1 MTGGERTEVWRQ
13 PNGYWGWRYVHPG
26 EEDGEGGE
34 TRLRSNLEYQSQEEA
49 RGSAEAAYPGVPV
62 HGPPEEEGERPG
74 EEKGR
79 GGPRRRPR
87 RLRRALALVAV
98 AALLRWAVRGRRRTR
113 PPRARTG
120 IEIRAGNRVWTWE
133 GTRIRDR
140 LLAVA
145 ETTRVPAGALTCR
158 RPRRAR
164 RRPWRGCACPSRHDR
179 RRSRRAQGGFRAG
192 R

>member
-1 MTGGERTEVWRQ
+1 MTGGERIETWRQ
-13 PNGYWGWRYVHPG
+13 PDGYWGWRYVHPG
-26 EEDGEGGE
+26 EEGGEGGE
-34 TRLRSNLEYQSQEEA
+34 IRLRSNLEYQSEEEA

-62 HGPPEEEGERPG
+62 HGPPEEEGERPW
-74 EEKGR
+74 ERK

-113 PPRARTG
+113 PPRAPTG

-133 GTRIRDR
+133 GTRIRDGLR
-140 LLAVA
+140 AVA
-145 ETTRVPAGALTCR
+145 ETTRVTAGTFTR
-158 RPRRAR
+158 RWPRRAR
-164 RRPWRGCACPSRHDR
+164 RRPWRGCACPSRRGR
-179 RRSRRAQGGFRAG
+179 RRSRRAPGGFRAG

>member
-74 EEKGR
+74 EKKG
-79 GGPRRRPR
+79 GSRRRPR

-98 AALLRWAVRGRRRTR
+98 AALLRWAARGRRRTR
-113 PPRARTG
+113 PPLARTG
-120 IEIRAGNRVWTWE
+120 IEIRAGNRVWTWD

-140 LLAVA
+140 LRAVA
-145 ETTRVPAGALTCR
+145 GTTRVPAGTFTR
-158 RPRRAR
+158 RWPRRAH
-164 RRPWRGCACPSRHDR
+164 RRPWRGCACPSRRGR
-179 RRSRRAQGGFRAG
+179 RRSRRTPGGFRAG